1 MARSMTTDNET
12 NNSPYFSPVE
22 IEAMRFAFRQM
33 LETYPNRYMGEND
46 KRELARS
53 ILEALGKVV
62 TKEREEKSFGPT
74 QERQSLSQIITNYS
88 TSLVFRNLLHS
99 SRVFRCAASA
109 RLLVSVPLYRQSRP
123 RRGHLAGPHNKLERH
138 NNAYSKD
145 ITEKISSNNRSVQ
158 ARRLG
163 SHAASFHMCL
173 L

>member
-62 TKEREEKSFGPT
+62 TKEREEKV
-74 QERQSLSQIITNYS
+74 LD
-88 TSLVFRNLLHS
+88 LLKNGNH
-99 SRVFRCAASA
+99 
-109 RLLVSVPLYRQSRP
+109 
-123 RRGHLAGPHNKLERH
+123 
-138 NNAYSKD
+138 
-145 ITEKISSNNRSVQ
+145 
-158 ARRLG
+158 
-163 SHAASFHMCL
+163 
-173 L
+173 